1 MNIIDFLI
9 FDEIYT
15 EDLQFY
21 RKIAIQMAKKIEIII

>member
-9 FDEIYT
+9 LNT